1 MANLSVTIPHQLSR
15 AEARRRIEEKLRELD
30 RSPPGGMALEHR
42 WQGDTLDF
50 RLAGVGQSVNGQAF
64 IEDRQVR
71 VEAELPWMLA
81 LLGGVFKDRIESQGR
96 ALLGHH

>member
-15 AEARRRIEEKLRELD
+15 AEARRRIEEEVRRLD

-50 RLAGVGQSVNGQAF
+50 RLAVPGETVKGQVF
-64 IEDRQVR
+64 VEDRQVR
-71 VEAELPWMLA
+71 LEAELPWMLA
-81 LLGGVFKDRIESQGR
+81 LLGGVFKGQIEQQGR
-96 ALLGHH
+96 ALLGHR